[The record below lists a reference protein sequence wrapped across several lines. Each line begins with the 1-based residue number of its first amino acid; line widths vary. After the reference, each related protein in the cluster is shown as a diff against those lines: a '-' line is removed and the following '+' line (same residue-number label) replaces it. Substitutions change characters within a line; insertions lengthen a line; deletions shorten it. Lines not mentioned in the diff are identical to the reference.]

1 MPVLRKEALGKHL
14 ASLYGAKVEVIPL
27 REFKSDET
35 GEELKEFGYGS
46 PVFIEF
52 SGDGEKDSAGL
63 HTMKPSAFSH
73 ETQRL
78 RP

>member
-1 MPVLRKEALGKHL
+1 MSVLRKEALGRYL
-14 ASLYGAKVEVIPL
+14 ASLYGAKVKVNPL

-35 GEELKEFGYGS
+35 GQEFKEFGYGS

-52 SGDGEKDSAGL
+52 SGDGEKDSAVL
-63 HTMKPSAFSH
+63 HTMKPSAFGH